1 MCSPHV
7 ALLGHGVGASGA
19 GTRPGKCNVP
29 KLLALP
35 RIRGSTLLSQG
46 SSGYSDVMT
55 QPPLTLRRWKRS
67 EYDRLVKL
75 GVFEGDPIELVGG
88 QLIVAE
94 AQSAYHA
101 SAIRTVDYA
110 LRAVLP
116 AGWIVSVQLPV
127 SLDDESEPEPDL
139 VVVPGRPAD
148 YRHAHPARPVLAI
161 EVAESSLAFDR
172 QHKGSL
178 YARAEIQDYWIVNL
192 VDRIL
197 EVYRDPGPD
206 ASAAYGW
213 RYRSVTTLAPPA
225 VVVPFAFAAVHIAVA
240 DLLP

>member
-1 MCSPHV
+1 M
-7 ALLGHGVGASGA
+7 A
-19 GTRPGKCNVP
+19 
-29 KLLALP
+29 
-35 RIRGSTLLSQG
+35 
-46 SSGYSDVMT
+46 
-55 QPPLTLRRWKRS
+55 QPPLTLRRWKRA
-67 EYDRLVKL
+67 EYDRLVDL
-75 GVFEGDPIELVGG
+75 GVFEGEPIELIGG
-88 QLIVAE
+88 QLVVAE
-94 AQSAYHA
+94 PQYPYHA
-101 SAIRTVDYA
+101 SAISAADYA
-110 LRAVLP
+110 VRAILP
-116 AGWIVSVQLPV
+116 PGWIVRTQLPV

-148 YRHAHPARPVLAI
+148 YRDSHPARPVLAV
-161 EVAESSLAFDR
+161 EVAESSLDFDR

-206 ASAAYGW
+206 PSAPYGW

-225 VVVPFAFAAVHIAVA
+225 VVVPLAFPATQVAVL